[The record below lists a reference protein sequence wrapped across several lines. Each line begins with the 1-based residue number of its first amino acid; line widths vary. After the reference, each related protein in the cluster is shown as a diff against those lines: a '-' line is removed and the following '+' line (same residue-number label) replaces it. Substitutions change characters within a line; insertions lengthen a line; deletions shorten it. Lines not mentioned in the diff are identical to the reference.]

1 MMLSM
6 KWLTSFITRRG
17 AAALSLWRTWR
28 GIFSFAGKVLVTAM
42 SPKAYN
48 SATRMV
54 VIKQIY
60 FTAWQILLP
69 FTLFSALLSFV
80 LITIVVEQANTYGFG
95 NLALELSVRVLVLE
109 ILPLLTALFIA
120 LRSSTAINTEI
131 ALMRIHNELDA
142 LEAVGVDT
150 MRLEFMPRVIAG
162 IVSVLAL
169 TALTSTLA
177 LVLAYLAVYGFQV
190 WSIPE
195 FNLIMGKVFSGS
207 VLLVLWLKCLAF
219 GLAISVIPLAAGL
232 NTPKMLFMAPISVLQ
247 GMVRLFFVLMLI
259 EVASLALIY
268 I

>member
-1 MMLSM
+1 
-6 KWLTSFITRRG
+6 
-17 AAALSLWRTWR
+17 
-28 GIFSFAGKVLVTAM
+28 
-42 SPKAYN
+42 
-48 SATRMV
+48 
-54 VIKQIY
+54 
-60 FTAWQILLP
+60 
-69 FTLFSALLSFV
+69 
-80 LITIVVEQANTYGFG
+80 
-95 NLALELSVRVLVLE
+95 
-109 ILPLLTALFIA
+109 
-120 LRSSTAINTEI
+120 
-131 ALMRIHNELDA
+131 
-142 LEAVGVDT
+142 

-195 FNLIMGKVFSGS
+195 FNLIMEKVFSGP
-207 VLLVLWLKCLAF
+207 VLMVLWLKCLAF